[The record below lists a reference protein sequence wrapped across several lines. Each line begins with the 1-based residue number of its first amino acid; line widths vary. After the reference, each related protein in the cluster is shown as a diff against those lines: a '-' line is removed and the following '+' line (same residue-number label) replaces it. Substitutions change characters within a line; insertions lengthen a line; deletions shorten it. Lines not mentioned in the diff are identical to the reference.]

1 VADEYDW
8 KIALDAV
15 FDTEM
20 VNSAFNAAVGIVY
33 LFIQGQR
40 EALDLAWDLSRS
52 WADIESGKACTM
64 DVVADVVLGF
74 PSSKLFPDD
83 VQKVAVIFDQTRVA
97 GNEEDQDA
105 FVSRIRD
112 WRRNGIL
119 DLVGTE
125 HRRRNGC

>member
-15 FDTEM
+15 SDTEM
-20 VNSAFNAAVGIVY
+20 VNSAFKAAVDIVY

-64 DVVADVVLGF
+64 DVVADVVFGF

-83 VQKVAVIFDQTRVA
+83 VQEGTVVFNQARVA

-105 FVSRIRD
+105 FVGRIRC

-119 DLVGTE
+119 DLVGAD
-125 HRRRNGC
+125 HRI